1 MNSGKLIIVAI
12 PSIIGLIFS
21 IFVTKGIIG
30 DIPTRF
36 GKAKQLQQKYNGSPI
51 AVLTQPPPKSQL
63 LLR

>member
-1 MNSGKLIIVAI
+1 MDSGKLIIVAI
-12 PSIIGLIFS
+12 PSIIALIFS

-36 GKAKQLQQKYNGSPI
+36 SRAKQLLQKYNGSPI
-51 AVLTQPPPKSQL
+51 TVLTQPPPKSQL